1 MAGWLPRVRKRGRV
15 GDFPPAVGRLL
26 LTTRSQLVARRFRKR
41 TSDDERERDNNMK
54 C

>member
-15 GDFPPAVGRLL
+15 GDFPPAVRRLL

-41 TSDDERERDNNMK
+41 TSVLEMMNGKEITV
-54 C
+54 